1 MLHCITTA
9 DVLHNLPQI
18 CHHLTRIS
26 THGVAALLPNLTKI
40 NLFLTGTL
48 EAVANLGDQWHPSK
62 DLSSKR
68 KKASSCIKLGCFLGL
83 WIGTIFVSV
92 ELKTY
97 PKVHLSTGV
106 MHLPDFLCHTENLI
120 LNTDSEINV
129 D

>member
-1 MLHCITTA
+1 M
-9 DVLHNLPQI
+9 
-18 CHHLTRIS
+18 
-26 THGVAALLPNLTKI
+26 HGVATLLPNLTKI
-40 NLFLTGTL
+40 NLFVTGTS
-48 EAVANLGDQWHPSK
+48 EAVANLVDQWHPSK

-68 KKASSCIKLGCFLGL
+68 KKASSCIKLECFLGL

>member
-68 KKASSCIKLGCFLGL
+68 KKASSCIKLECFLGL